1 MSCAAGVGASTSVGG
16 GPAPLLVGL
25 LSFVLEAAV
34 PLRLSPVLE
43 PPVAG
48 AATSAAGGAGAGA
61 AAAAL
66 SAVLDAKLV
75 LEPPV
80 AGAATSAAAAGAGA
94 AAAESGT
101 VTWACGAAS
110 VGATCDMECS
120 ASSELVSP
128 AFQCPQLSSSDME
141 RPRVNEIKAEQLS
154 SIQLHE

>member
-1 MSCAAGVGASTSVGG
+1 MKLPLVLAA
-16 GPAPLLVGL
+16 
-25 LSFVLEAAV
+25 EV
-34 PLRLSPVLE
+34 PLRLPPVLE

-110 VGATCDMECS
+110 VGATCDME
-120 ASSELVSP
+120 
-128 AFQCPQLSSSDME
+128 

-154 SIQLHE
+154 SIQIHERKSMKS